1 MKKIVILILTVLVFS
16 WTSAVSAGNGSGKQ
30 SPESIVSCATQAHP
44 YRVLGDSLPET
55 INAEQC
61 RTHPD
66 GGPDLCSSC
75 INSLENQGCKIVDV
89 VVETMSEVSEGRSSW
104 TNVVTYMLS
113 CVKP

>member
-1 MKKIVILILTVLVFS
+1 MKKIVISLLAVLAFS
-16 WTSAVSAGNGSGKQ
+16 WASGVAAEQ
-30 SPESIVSCATQAHP
+30 SPESIVTCSANATP
-44 YRVLGDSLPET
+44 YLVLGESIPET

-61 RTHPD
+61 RTYPD